1 VSSAVPMAGR
11 PMKTRHAAGSAPPPH
26 GSYLGADVRASPLRL
41 PPIRAAACRSCGPDV
56 ADPGRLLGVADRHSG
71 ILVGVAGVA
80 VVAGGVLISIAAAEV
95 SNTARSLSSNGWFNP
110 GLALVILGVVL
121 AVIGSVLHFR
131 REVERP
137 PAPQLIDAPPPAPPP
152 AAPIAA
158 AQSAVPVV
166 NPEEFKP
173 YHQESGEFPDGKA
186 LTFGFDH
193 INDHP
198 DAYLRLNPRR
208 CTVITPPGLE
218 VSATRT
224 NRYFQYPQDFENA
237 PPVRPGLYRFR
248 LEGQLTNGKWEY
260 ITSGEHEV
268 APPLKTGLEGRQ
280 VRGSVWQSAKAS
292 GGSTVIQVGGDATMG
307 ELPLVPSR
315 RTGARAGAGARS

>member
-1 VSSAVPMAGR
+1 
-11 PMKTRHAAGSAPPPH
+11 
-26 GSYLGADVRASPLRL
+26 LGL
-41 PPIRAAACRSCGPDV
+41 PSLAEYDTSC
-56 ADPGRLLGVADRHSG
+56 ADPSRLLGVADRHSG

-95 SNTARSLSSNGWFNP
+95 SNTARSLSSNGWFDP
-110 GLALVILGVVL
+110 GLALVILAVVL

-137 PAPQLIDAPPPAPPP
+137 TAPQLIDALPV
-152 AAPIAA
+152 AA

-193 INDHP
+193 LNDHP
-198 DAYLRLNPRR
+198 DAYMRLDPRR
-208 CTVITPPGLE
+208 CTVITPSGVE
-218 VSATRT
+218 VSATRA
-224 NRYFQYPQDFENA
+224 NRYFQYPQEFENA
-237 PPVRPGLYRFR
+237 PPVRPGLYHFR
-248 LEGQLTNGKWEY
+248 LEGQLANGKWEY

-268 APPLKTGLEGRQ
+268 ASPLTTGLEGRQ
-280 VRGSVWQSAKAS
+280 VRDSVWQSAKAS

-315 RTGARAGAGARS
+315 RTGAGAGTQGAGS